1 MNYKG
6 IDKAKINEI
15 EKVKL
20 PYKKECFELDFSK
33 LEESGV
39 NKMLQELVE
48 LEAKKQRHDT
58 DMYII
63 CEMAKKYL
71 DTLDKSI
78 HINDVVWDV
87 LTDIKGVVIDE
98 ANDKDRVLIYTT
110 EGKIYNF
117 EKDKLIKT
125 GEQIDVL
132 NSVWTRKGEE

>member
-20 PYKKECFELDFSK
+20 PKINPIFFNWDAMTKSFESLSK
-33 LEESGV
+33 AVERYQR
-39 NKMLQELVE
+39 KLQD
-48 LEAKKQRHDT
+48 DT
-58 DMYII
+58 EIYII

-78 HINDVVWDV
+78 HIGDVVWDAK
-87 LTDIKGVVIDE
+87 TDTKGVVIDE
-98 ANDKDRVLIYTT
+98 GRDNSVLIYTT